1 MKEKFLKLVSNEIKI
16 IRIENRDSQ
25 EELSQKTGIAP
36 STISKYESGEQEM
49 NLLKIQQMLAPYGVT
64 LPIFFARIIAKT
76 QNGERNSS

>member
-25 EELSQKTGIAP
+25 EELSKKTGIAP

-49 NLLKIQQMLAPYGVT
+49 KTRIEQLVT
-64 LPIFFARIIAKT
+64 LFGTKI
-76 QNGERNSS
+76 